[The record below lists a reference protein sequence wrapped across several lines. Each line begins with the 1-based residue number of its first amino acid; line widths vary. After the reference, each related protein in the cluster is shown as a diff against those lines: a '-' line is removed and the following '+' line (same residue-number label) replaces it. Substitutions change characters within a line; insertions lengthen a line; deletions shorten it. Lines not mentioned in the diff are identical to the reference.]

1 VQGAAA
7 VLALVGTLTALI
19 LNLQARVHALED
31 QRGKNSRHSSKP
43 PSSDGLQKPRTRRLR
58 TRRGTKRGAQPPPC
72 TTAPP
77 RRQEEP
83 EESIPTVVLILLSG
97 EAVVENTAEQ

>member
-1 VQGAAA
+1 VFLPPFYTLLTLGVLCSRGA
-7 VLALVGTLTALI
+7 
-19 LNLQARVHALED
+19 
-31 QRGKNSRHSSKP
+31 P
-43 PSSDGLQKPRTRRLR
+43 
-58 TRRGTKRGAQPPPC
+58 GAQPPPC